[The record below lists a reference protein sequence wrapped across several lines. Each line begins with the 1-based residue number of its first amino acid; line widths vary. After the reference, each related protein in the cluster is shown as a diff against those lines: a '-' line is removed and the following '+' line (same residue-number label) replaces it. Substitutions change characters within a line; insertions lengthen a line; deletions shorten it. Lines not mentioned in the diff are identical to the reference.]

1 MPFATTIIQGRSGTF
16 LLSDPRPRIKINR
29 GDVDEREDTWHADA
43 FPHTLLFEG
52 APHPQFPGLIL
63 DTADF
68 EEFAPAF
75 PPVPG
80 FDGQAGDYRAACR
93 WLGNAQS
100 TEREGATKLIS
111 RGMERSLG
119 PNFDEIPFSYLSWTA
134 EPRAITG
141 TASTDTIHLPGNPFQ
156 NGQRVVLVQLTGG
169 TGLTGQSTSSLGTV
183 YYVINRTADG
193 LQLATTLGGSAL
205 DFTTDITA
213 GHILDARFALG
224 APHPD
229 YPAMFLAKLSLR
241 DNYTSWKNATCHYM
255 GKAWDKPY
263 HEVVTVNGQSAS
275 SSEPI
280 TIGLTGGWPS
290 TPHHTNFHL
299 PEVVLTR
306 TYLTSDTL
314 PTASVP
320 SIATPAN
327 APAIQSLVLTGD
339 DDFFT
344 WTYPYGW
351 SFMAA
356 EHVETIS
363 PSISIRMDRYQWRYI
378 WPLQFR

>member
-213 GHILDARFALG
+213 GHRTHHRR
-224 APHPD
+224 PHGRLAFHASPHELP
-229 YPAMFLAKLSLR
+229 PAGSRSYAHLPHQRHPAHRQRPQHLHACGCTR
-241 DNYTSWKNATCHYM
+241 D
-255 GKAWDKPY
+255 
-263 HEVVTVNGQSAS
+263 
-275 SSEPI
+275 SEPCSHGRRRPLHL
-280 TIGLTGGWPS
+280 GLPLRLELHGCRARRNDQPLHLDPHGPLPVALHLAAPIPLIQHPAS
-290 TPHHTNFHL
+290 TT
-299 PEVVLTR
+299 
-306 TYLTSDTL
+306 
-314 PTASVP
+314 
-320 SIATPAN
+320 
-327 APAIQSLVLTGD
+327 
-339 DDFFT
+339 
-344 WTYPYGW
+344 
-351 SFMAA
+351 
-356 EHVETIS
+356 
-363 PSISIRMDRYQWRYI
+363 
-378 WPLQFR
+378 